1 MTKPDE
7 TFGDWLR
14 KKRTEK
20 GLSGLALE
28 TLSGVSRQ
36 YISNLE
42 RNLRSAYTNE
52 LITPSVEKVDAL
64 ARGLGVSIS
73 EARLAAGYAP
83 KETQSFAEQVNDE
96 EFVALFHKFDNLPT
110 AADKAEIKAL
120 LKMVDQQMDLKLKQK
135 KGKPK
140 P

>member
-1 MTKPDE
+1 MTDKL
-7 TFGDWLR
+7 TFGLWLR
-14 KKRTEK
+14 QKMDAAGLNQTE
-20 GLSGLALE
+20 LAQR
-28 TLSGVSRQ
+28 SKVSKQ
-36 YISNLE
+36 YVNL
-42 RNLRSAYTNE
+42 
-52 LITPSVEKVDAL
+52 LIGDKPTSTTGKQAKPSLAIVDKL
-64 ARGLGVSIS
+64 ARGLGISAS

-83 KETQSFAEQVNDE
+83 KEAQSFEKQVNDE

-135 KGKPK
+135 RGKSK